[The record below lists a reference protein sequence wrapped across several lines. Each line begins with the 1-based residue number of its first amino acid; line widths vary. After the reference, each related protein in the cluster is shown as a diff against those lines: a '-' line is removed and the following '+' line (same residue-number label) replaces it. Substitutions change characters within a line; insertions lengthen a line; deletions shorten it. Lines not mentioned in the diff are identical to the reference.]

1 MSDNADRPMIN
12 NTSTRR
18 EMMTTVA
25 AAIGSLAAAP
35 AVFASSQREVTA
47 ALNAHPSPS
56 EKGVGMHARA
66 SVTLGSPNP
75 AASIVFDLQR
85 LKMTDKQRAT
95 AYKLFSQNPVASI
108 SEGEHV
114 SHEEGPASKYLS
126 KEEFASVRELGVRL
140 GTSGVVAATAC
151 DFCLHCVKLEP
162 KAEFGEAVE

>member
-85 LKMTDKQRAT
+85 LKITDKQSAT
-95 AYKLFSQNPVASI
+95 AYKLFS
-108 SEGEHV
+108 
-114 SHEEGPASKYLS
+114 
-126 KEEFASVRELGVRL
+126 
-140 GTSGVVAATAC
+140 
-151 DFCLHCVKLEP
+151 
-162 KAEFGEAVE
+162 